1 MAQPEQPGHR
11 GYASHN
17 WTPVQRKWLQQL
29 AKQLAFETI
38 VDRRFVN
45 ARFADKGGA
54 RQLDKVLDEI
64 DEIADHLWQQP
75 A

>member
-1 MAQPEQPGHR
+1 M
-11 GYASHN
+11 
-17 WTPVQRKWLQQL
+17 QRKWLQQL